1 MRKTFLLAGLLLATS
16 SLQAAAPQASGGP
29 ARVDAPL
36 LTPPG
41 ITLQQGRTGQ
51 TLSDAAGQPLLTY
64 DKDEAGKSNCNEG
77 CPRTPVAA
85 PDGAPSSP
93 LWSVVARADGSKQWA
108 LRGKPVYT
116 APKDAKPIEGDD
128 AKAWKPVS
136 LQPAEGLALPPGIGV
151 AEIVS
156 ANGAALV
163 DERGMPLYTFSGEAK
178 SAPGAE
184 WVPVRAGQLS
194 HAVGEFNVITKA
206 GQSQWAYQGLPLYSF
221 TGDTIVGDAKGQHAG
236 PAFRVALVMRYFLP
250 AEAKIQTNHFGGD
263 MVVAADGR
271 TLYIRDRAGFAST
284 SRNQRIGVR
293 GNPAVGKVLGTM
305 TCDAD
310 CTKHWQP
317 LAAPAGAVAQG
328 FWDVVARPDGARQ
341 WAYRGFPLYTYD
353 GDKKPGDMNGHEIY
367 DYVVGTDPY
376 KVADAA
382 GIPIRGATALLWRI
396 AVP

>member
-1 MRKTFLLAGLLLATS
+1 MRRPLLLAGALLAS
-16 SLQAAAPQASGGP
+16 SAVQAAPP
-29 ARVDAPL
+29 ARVEAPL

-51 TLSDAAGQPLLTY
+51 VLSDAAGQPLLTY
-64 DKDEAGKSNCNEG
+64 DKDEPGKSNCNAD
-77 CPRTPVAA
+77 CPRTPVTA
-85 PDGAPSSP
+85 PDGAASGA
-93 LWSVVARADGSKQWA
+93 LWSVVVRADGSKQWA
-108 LRGKPVYT
+108 LRGKPVY
-116 APKDAKPIEGDD
+116 AAMKDAKPSPDAQNGGDD

-136 LQPAEGLALPPGIGV
+136 LQPAEGIALPPGIGV
-151 AEIVS
+151 AEIVA
-156 ANGAALV
+156 ANGVALV
-163 DERGMPLYTFSGEAK
+163 DERGMPLYTFAGDGK
-178 SAPGAE
+178 GQPGAE

-194 HAVGEFNVITKA
+194 RAVGEFNVITKA

-221 TGDTIVGDAKGQHAG
+221 TGDSIIGDAKGQQAG

-250 AEAKIQTNHFGGD
+250 AEAKIQSNHFGGD
-263 MVVAADGR
+263 MVVTADGR

-305 TCDAD
+305 TCDAE
-310 CTKHWQP
+310 CTKHWTP
-317 LAAPAGAVAQG
+317 LAAPAGATAQG
-328 FWDVVARPDGARQ
+328 FWEVVARPDGARQ

-367 DYVVGTDPY
+367 DYVIGPDPY